1 MCSLLCLTVL
11 NPNLSLM
18 DISVLH
24 ATYPGIGTL
33 ILRNVSHVG
42 MVSIMIL
49 MRESVWYV
57 HRGRS
62 ITMRISCVSRSKLF
76 VRMKVPT
83 MMDMGVLLV
92 HCQVSG
98 MQRSLFV

>member
-1 MCSLLCLTVL
+1 MG
-11 NPNLSLM
+11 
-18 DISVLH
+18 ISVLL

-42 MVSIMIL
+42 MVSIMIF
-49 MRESVWYV
+49 MRGSVWYV
-57 HRGRS
+57 HRGSS
-62 ITMRISCVSRSKLF
+62 ITMGLSCVSRSKLF

-92 HCQVSG
+92 RYQVSG